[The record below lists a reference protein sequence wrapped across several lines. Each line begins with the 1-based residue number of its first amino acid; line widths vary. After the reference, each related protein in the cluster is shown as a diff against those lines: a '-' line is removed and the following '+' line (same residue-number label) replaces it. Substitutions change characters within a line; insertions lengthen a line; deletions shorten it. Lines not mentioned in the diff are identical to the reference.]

1 MNLLLTKLDS
11 LQAFVP
17 EKFHNY
23 IDCLRKFVLVKK
35 STFNSE
41 KLWDNFEE
49 IIQDFEVSYRA
60 LDISVTI
67 KAHTIFYEVIIY
79 CKATGKPLGII
90 SSQPLESAHFDF
102 EPTFNCFKRKEG
114 HKDHPD
120 SIVNSMATYNGEH
133 I

>member
-1 MNLLLTKLDS
+1 M
-11 LQAFVP
+11 
-17 EKFHNY
+17 
-23 IDCLRKFVLVKK
+23 KK

-49 IIQDFEVSYRA
+49 IIQNFEVSYRA

-67 KAHTIFYEVIIY
+67 KAHTIFYEVPIY
-79 CKATGKPLGII
+79 CKETKKPLGII

-102 EPTFNCFKRKEG
+102 EPTFNCFKRKESNKG
-114 HKDHPD
+114 HGD
-120 SIVNSMATYNGEH
+120 SVVNCMATYNGEH

>member
-1 MNLLLTKLDS
+1 LTKLDS

-17 EKFHNY
+17 QKFHNY

-60 LDISVTI
+60 LDISVTV
-67 KAHTIFYEVIIY
+67 KAHTIFYEVPIY
-79 CKATGKPLGII
+79 CKATKKPLGII

-102 EPTFNCFKRKEG
+102 EPTFNCFKRKESNPG
-114 HKDHPD
+114 HG
-120 SIVNSMATYNGEH
+120 SSVVNCMATYNGEH

>member
-1 MNLLLTKLDS
+1 MLLKLDS

-17 EKFHNY
+17 QKFHNY

-49 IIQDFEVSYRA
+49 IINDFEASYRA
-60 LDISVTI
+60 LDISVTV

-102 EPTFNCFKRKEG
+102 EPTFNCFKRKESNPG
-114 HKDHPD
+114 HGGAVVD
-120 SIVNSMATYNGEH
+120 SMARYNGEH

>member
-49 IIQDFEVSYRA
+49 IINDFEASYRA
-60 LDISVTI
+60 LDISVTV

-102 EPTFNCFKRKEG
+102 EPTFNCFKRKESNPG
-114 HKDHPD
+114 HEGSVVD
-120 SIVNSMATYNGEH
+120 SMARYNGEH